1 MTLRSAIVSAVL
13 IAACSPATSRPA
25 FAPMPEARRGELEL
39 EVPAATERLA
49 AALTGAGIPVARVS
63 TRDGYVESRWF
74 EAASGRPVRGRPLGM
89 DRVRVRGWV
98 TPSRHGYS
106 EVVVETVYRPFADPS
121 KTPRELEQS
130 VPYAHPTRAR
140 IRDLFD
146 TLGAGVAV
154 DEPDAVA
161 VAVQRPPVPS
171 GAPAPSKTP
180 MDSARAETPVRP
192 DTVAAQAAAR
202 ADTTRARAPAPV
214 TRDTTRPLVTPP
226 QPVPIQRDRPVLT
239 EQPATGFSVQVA
251 ATSERA
257 VADTAA
263 ARLRELGYR
272 ARIVS
277 EGTLLKVRTTR
288 FASRNAAMGA
298 QRRLRPTFP
307 DAFLTER

>member
-1 MTLRSAIVSAVL
+1 MRLAPTIAAVAL
-13 IAACSPATSRPA
+13 LGACSPATSRPA
-25 FAPMPEARRGELEL
+25 FTPMPEARRGELEL
-39 EVPAATERLA
+39 EVPVATERLA
-49 AALTGAGIPVARVS
+49 AALTEAGIPVARVAA
-63 TRDGYVESRWF
+63 RDGFVETRWF
-74 EAASGRPVRGRPLGM
+74 DAASGRPVGGRPLGANQ
-89 DRVRVRGWV
+89 VRVRGWV

-140 IRDLFD
+140 IREVFNS
-146 TLGAGVAV
+146 LGAGVAV

-161 VAVQRPPVPS
+161 VAVTRPVKPS
-171 GAPAPSKTP
+171 ATPAPSKTP
-180 MDSARAETPVRP
+180 IDSARRT
-192 DTVAAQAAAR
+192 DTLPRRADTAVAVVR
-202 ADTTRARAPAPV
+202 ADTTRARPPAAV
-214 TRDTTRPLVTPP
+214 ARDTTRPLVTPP
-226 QPVPIQRDRPVLT
+226 QPVPIQRDRPVVT
-239 EQPATGFSVQVA
+239 PQPSTGFSVQVA
-251 ATSERA
+251 ATPERA

-288 FASRNAAMGA
+288 FATRTAAQGA
-298 QRRLRPTFP
+298 QRRLLPTFP